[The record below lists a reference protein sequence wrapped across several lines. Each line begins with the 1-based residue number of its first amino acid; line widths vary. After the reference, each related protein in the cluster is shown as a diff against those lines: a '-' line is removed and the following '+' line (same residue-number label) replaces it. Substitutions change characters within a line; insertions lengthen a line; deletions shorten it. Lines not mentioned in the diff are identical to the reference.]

1 MKRIRAK
8 PRGRKRRDNKKTLLK
23 RQELAACKNITCSPL
38 LNITGRSDNEW
49 NETMSEAI
57 SSNAQFASVEC
68 AAHVKVR
75 TFLSLFHHVSRD
87 GGCS

>member
-8 PRGRKRRDNKKTLLK
+8 PRGRKRRDNKKILLK
-23 RQELAACKNITCSPL
+23 RQELAACKNTTCSPL

-49 NETMSEAI
+49 NESISEAI
-57 SSNAQFASVEC
+57 SSNAQIASVEC

-75 TFLSLFHHVSRD
+75 IFLSRFHHVSRD